1 MFARFFIER
10 PIFANVIAVITILIG
25 AISLWQ
31 LPIEQYPEI
40 TPPTVQVR
48 ATYPGANA
56 QVVAN
61 TVAAPIEQQVN
72 GVPDMLYM
80 SSTSSDGSYSLTV
93 TFEIGTNLDVAQVQV
108 QNRLAA
114 AEPILPEEVRRQGV
128 TARKQ
133 SPNIILAIALQSE
146 GDKYDGLFLG
156 NYATLNLK
164 DELSRVA
171 GVGDVTVFGA
181 ADYSM
186 RVWVDPAKLK
196 ARDMTTQDVLDAIRE
211 QNVQVAAGQ
220 VNQPPSPAGEQLAFQ
235 YTVTTLGRLSDVS
248 QFEDI
253 VVKTSEGNRVTR
265 LKDVARVELGAMTYD
280 TYNLREGRPTA
291 AIGIFQLPGSNALEV
306 AENVRRVMERLAKNF
321 PPGLEYNFA
330 LDTTKFVEASIHEVY
345 KTLLEAG
352 VLVLIV
358 IMVFLQDWR
367 ALLIPATTVP
377 VTLIGAFFAMA
388 MMGYT
393 VNMLTLFGL
402 VLAIGIVVDD
412 AIVVVEN
419 AAHHIE
425 RGLAPKAATIKAM
438 DEVLGPIIG
447 ITLVLMSVFLPSAF
461 LGGIT
466 GKLYQQFALTI
477 AATALI
483 SAINAMTLKP
493 AQCALWMRPVS
504 KRKNWFYRGFN
515 AGYDAVAGVYMR
527 TTRFLVRHVAMTMA
541 VFAALIAGTAYWYR
555 IVPTGFFP
563 IEDQGYALVAVALP
577 DAAAQ
582 PRTREVLKKIDNVLR
597 ETEGVGSWFAIG
609 GTSFIEQS
617 NAPNFATLFVTFK
630 AWDERLPSWRKRL
643 MAWINREPPPKD
655 LTLDAMVGSLFAGFG
670 SIEEAFILP
679 LTPPPIR
686 GLGVRGGFDMQVQD
700 RGGVGREALGQGL
713 AELVA
718 AANTQTQL
726 QRVNSSFRPG
736 VPQIFV
742 DVDREKVK
750 MLDVPLS
757 AVFSTLQA
765 SMGAAYVN
773 DFNKFGRV
781 YQVRVQAEQQ
791 FRARPEDIERLEV
804 RSRTGRMAPLGT
816 VAEVRES
823 FGPQVINRYNL
834 YPSASINGSPAP
846 GVSTGQ
852 ALDLMEQIA
861 AQALPPGVGYEWSGI
876 SFQEKRVGSEAI
888 VVFVMAV
895 TLVYLVLAAQ
905 YESWFTPLA
914 VILVVPLGV
923 LGAIAATS
931 LRGMDNN
938 LFTQIGIVLIIA
950 LASKNAILIVE
961 FATDHRR
968 MGKSIREAA
977 IEAARLRFRPILM
990 TSFAFILGV
999 APLVWATGAGAAGQR
1014 ALGTAVFGGMLA
1026 STILAVF
1033 FVPVFYVVFQSIA
1046 EMWYGRKTPW
1056 IDEDEELPLFA
1067 AVEPEPALAK

>member
-1 MFARFFIER
+1 MFSRFFIER

-25 AISLWQ
+25 LVSLWQ

-40 TPPTVQVR
+40 TPPTVQVT
-48 ATYPGANA
+48 AQYPGANA

-72 GVPDMLYM
+72 GVPNMLYM

-93 TFEIGTNLDVAQVQV
+93 TFEIGTDLDIAQVQV

-114 AEPILPEEVRRQGV
+114 AEPTLPEEVRRQGV
-128 TARKQ
+128 TAKKQ
-133 SPNIILAIALQSE
+133 TPNIILALALQSE

-164 DELSRVA
+164 DELSRVS
-171 GVGDVTVFGA
+171 GVGDARVFGA

-186 RVWVDPAKLK
+186 RVWLDPAKLK

-220 VNQPPSPAGEQLAFQ
+220 VNQPPEQTDADGLAFQ
-235 YTVTTLGRLSDVS
+235 YTVTTLGRLSDVE
-248 QFEDI
+248 QFENI
-253 VVKTSEGNRVTR
+253 VVKTVDGNRVTR

-291 AIGIFQLPGSNALEV
+291 AIGIFQSPGSNALEV
-306 AENVRRVMERLAKNF
+306 AEEVRRVMERLSKNF
-321 PPGLEYNFA
+321 PSGLTYAVA

-377 VTLIGAFFAMA
+377 VTIIGAFFAMA

-425 RGLAPKAATIKAM
+425 QGMAPKAATIKAM

-461 LGGIT
+461 LPGIT
-466 GKLYQQFALTI
+466 GMLYQQFALTI

-493 AQCALWMRPVS
+493 AQCALWLRPPRE
-504 KRKNWFYRGFN
+504 RKNFFYRGFN
-515 AGYDAVAGVYMR
+515 AVYEAAARVYMAI
-527 TTRFLVRHVAMTMA
+527 TRFLVRHVVLTMA
-541 VFAALIAGTAYWYR
+541 VFAMLIGATVYWYR
-555 IVPTGFFP
+555 LVPTGFFP
-563 IEDQGYALVAVALP
+563 IEDQGYALVSVSLP
-577 DAAAQ
+577 DAASQ
-582 PRTREVLKKIDNVLR
+582 PRTRQVLKKVDDVLR
-597 ETEGVGSWFAIG
+597 NTPGVGSWFTIG
-609 GTSFIEQS
+609 GMSFIENS
-617 NAPNFATLFVTFK
+617 NASNFATLFVTFQ
-630 AWDERLPSWRKRL
+630 AWNDRLPKGL
-643 MAWINREPPPKD
+643 N
-655 LTLDAMVGSLFAGFG
+655 LDAMMGQLFGG
-670 SIEEAFILP
+670 LGQIQEANILAFP
-679 LTPPPIR
+679 PPPIR

-700 RGGVGREALGQGL
+700 RGAGREALGQGVQ
-713 AELVA
+713 ELVA
-718 AANTQTQL
+718 AANGQSQL
-726 QRVNSSFRPG
+726 QRVYSSFRPG

-742 DVDREKVK
+742 DIDREKVK
-750 MLDVPLS
+750 MLDVPLG

-781 YQVRVQAEQQ
+781 YQVRVQAEPKY
-791 FRARPEDIERLEV
+791 RARPEDIKRLEV
-804 RSRTGRMAPLGT
+804 RSRTGRMVPLGT

-834 YPSASINGSPAP
+834 YPSASISGGPAP

-852 ALDLMEQIA
+852 ALALMEQA
-861 AQALPPGVGYEWSGI
+861 AAEALPPGIGYEWSGI
-876 SFQEKRVGSEAI
+876 SFQEKRVGNESIA
-888 VVFVMAV
+888 VFTMAV

-923 LGAIAATS
+923 LGAIAFTS

-961 FATDHRR
+961 FATDIRKR
-968 MGKSIREAA
+968 GVSIRDAA

-999 APLVWATGAGAAGQR
+999 VPLVFAQGAGAAGQQ

-1033 FVPVFYVVFQSIA
+1033 FVPVFYVVFQSAA
-1046 EMWYGRKTPW
+1046 EMWYGRKKSPRL
-1056 IDEDEELPLFA
+1056 DDRELPLFDGIEA
-1067 AVEPEPALAK
+1067 RPEPALVP

>member
-1 MFARFFIER
+1 MFSRFFIER
-10 PIFANVIAVITILIG
+10 PIFANVIAVITVLIG
-25 AISLWQ
+25 LVSLWQ

-40 TPPTVQVR
+40 TPPTVRVS
-48 ATYPGANA
+48 ANYPGANA
-56 QVVAN
+56 EVVAN

-72 GVPDMLYM
+72 GVPDMLFM
-80 SSTSSDGSYSLTV
+80 QSTSSSDGSYSLTV
-93 TFEIGTNLDVAQVQV
+93 TFEIGADLDVAQVQV

-164 DELSRVA
+164 DELSRVR
-171 GVGDVTVFGA
+171 GVGEAIVFGSA
-181 ADYSM
+181 NYSM
-186 RVWVDPAKLK
+186 RVWIDPAKLK

-220 VNQPPSPAGEQLAFQ
+220 VNQPPILDGSSGAFQ
-235 YTVTTLGRLSDVS
+235 YTVTTLGRLSDVD
-248 QFEDI
+248 QFENI
-253 VVKTSEGNRVTR
+253 VVKTSEGNRMTR
-265 LKDVARVELGAMTYD
+265 LKDVARVELGSMIYD
-280 TYNLREGRPTA
+280 QYNQREGRPTA

-306 AENVRRVMERLAKNF
+306 AEEVKTVMARLARNF
-321 PPGLEYNFA
+321 PEGLEWNVA

-345 KTLLEAG
+345 ITLLEAG

-377 VTLIGAFFAMA
+377 VTIIGAFFAMA
-388 MMGYT
+388 MLGYT

-425 RGLAPKAATIKAM
+425 QGMPPKAATIRAM

-461 LGGIT
+461 LKGIT
-466 GKLYQQFALTI
+466 GELYQQFALTI

-493 AQCALWMRPVS
+493 AQCALWLRPPQG
-504 KRKNWFYRGFN
+504 RKNFFYRGFN
-515 AGYDAVAGVYMR
+515 AVYDGAARVYMR
-527 TTRFLVRHVAMTMA
+527 ITRFLVRHVALTMA
-541 VFAALIAGTAYWYR
+541 VFVAMIGGTAYWYNR
-555 IVPTGFFP
+555 VPTGFFP
-563 IEDQGYALVAVALP
+563 IEDQGYALVVVQLP
-577 DAAAQ
+577 DAASQ
-582 PRTREVLKKIDNVLR
+582 QRTRGVLKQIDDILR
-597 ETEGVGSWFAIG
+597 TTDGVYSWFAIG
-609 GTSFIEQS
+609 GQSFIDQS
-617 NAPNFATLFVTFK
+617 SASNMATLFVTFQ
-630 AWDERLPSWRKRL
+630 AWNDRLPKG
-643 MAWINREPPPKD
+643 
-655 LTLDAMVGSLFAGFG
+655 LTLDAMIGQLFGKF
-670 SIEEAFILP
+670 SQIKEAIVLP

-700 RGGVGREALGQGL
+700 RGGLGRAALSQSVN
-713 AELVA
+713 ELVA
-718 AANTQTQL
+718 AASSQSRLQMVNT
-726 QRVNSSFRPG
+726 SFRAG

-750 MLDVPLS
+750 LLDVPLS

-781 YQVRVQAEQQ
+781 YQVRVQAEPQY
-791 FRARPEDIERLEV
+791 RARPDDIKRLEV
-804 RSRTGRMAPLGT
+804 RSRSGQMVPIGT

-823 FGPQVINRYNL
+823 FGPQTIARYNL
-834 YPSASINGSPAP
+834 YPAAALNGTPAA
-846 GVSTGQ
+846 GVSTGE

-861 AQALPPGVGYEWSGI
+861 AQTLPQGIGYEWSGI
-876 SFQEKRVGSEAI
+876 SFQEKRVGGEAVI
-888 VVFVMAV
+888 VFGMAV
-895 TLVYLVLAAQ
+895 LLVYLVLAAQ

-923 LGAIAATS
+923 LGAIGATS

-961 FATDHRR
+961 FATDIRR
-968 MGKSIREAA
+968 QGKSIREAA
-977 IEAARLRFRPILM
+977 LEAARLRFRPILM

-999 APLVWATGAGAAGQR
+999 APLVFATGAGAAGQR

-1033 FVPVFYVVFQSIA
+1033 FVPVFYVMFQGLA
-1046 EMWYGRKTPW
+1046 ELWYGRKKSPW
-1056 IDEDEELPLFA
+1056 IEEEKELPLFA
-1067 AVEPEPALAK
+1067 ELEAEPALAK